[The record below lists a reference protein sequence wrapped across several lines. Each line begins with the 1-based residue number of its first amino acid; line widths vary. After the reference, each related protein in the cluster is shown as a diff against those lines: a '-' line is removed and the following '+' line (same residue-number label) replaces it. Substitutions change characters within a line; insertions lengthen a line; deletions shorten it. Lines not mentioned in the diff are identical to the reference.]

1 MKKLVTILDKKNEIQ
16 TLSVTYKPSVII
28 ANSFES
34 AEELGQVV
42 KRLGYKVGYTA
53 HDWPRDY
60 LISFNDKYIARNPGN
75 RAIAEGGCF
84 VFGKDY
90 LIFSE
95 NIVTLNSKTDSKKR
109 ILRNTLEQFFEVPV
123 YSITGYY
130 SPKGLMRHIDLT
142 LLPIPQRE
150 MLIVDNR
157 HYIQATHAFK
167 QIAKAQHL
175 ELVVAKHC
183 SLWALNC
190 LVLEYQSNPVVIA
203 NDETTPFLKLLDE
216 LKLDYEMVT
225 ADTSPLAGGSI
236 RCRTN
241 TAANIELFKE
251 FGFEYTS
258 RFKAENDSFF
268 LK

>member
-1 MKKLVTILDKKNEIQ
+1 MKKLVTILDKKNQTQ

-28 ANSFES
+28 ANTFES
-34 AEELGQVV
+34 APELGNLI
-42 KRLGYKVGYTA
+42 KKLGYKVGYTTE
-53 HDWPRDY
+53 DWPRDY
-60 LISFNDKYIARNPGN
+60 LISFNDKYIARNPGD
-75 RAIAEGGCF
+75 RVIAEGGYF

-109 ILRNTLEQFFEVPV
+109 IIRKTLEQFFEVPV
-123 YSITGYY
+123 YSVNGYY
-130 SPKGLMRHIDLT
+130 SNQGLMEHIDLT
-142 LLPIPQRE
+142 LLSIPQRE

-190 LVLEYQSNPVVIA
+190 LVLEYQNNPVVIA
-203 NDETTPFLKLLDE
+203 NEETIHFLKLLDE
-216 LKLDYEMVT
+216 LKLDYETVI
-225 ADTSPLAGGSI
+225 ADTSPALEGSI

-241 TAANIELFKE
+241 TAANLELFKQ

-258 RFKAENDSFF
+258 RFKVKD
-268 LK
+268 